1 MLKRFLLLHQYMTFN
16 FFRKNDIEVNIG
28 ETQII
33 SSAVLS
39 AEDKDTPRER
49 IYYLFERLPE
59 NGQLQLKVSL
69 CTSTKSSHA
78 KNSLFLGQ
86 NEVHLPFLPN
96 VCHILK

>member
-1 MLKRFLLLHQYMTFN
+1 MTLN
-16 FFRKNDIEVNIG
+16 FFRKNDVEVNIG
-28 ETQII
+28 ETQVI

-69 CTSTKSSHA
+69 FTSTKSRHA

-86 NEVHLPFLPN
+86 SKVHFLFSQMP
-96 VCHILK
+96 VIF

>member
-1 MLKRFLLLHQYMTFN
+1 MTFN
-16 FFRKNDIEVNIG
+16 FCRKDDIVVNMG
-28 ETQII
+28 ETRII

-69 CTSTKSSHA
+69 CTSNKKQA
-78 KNSLFLGQ
+78 CKEVSLFRL
-86 NEVHLPFLPN
+86 EWFIFLFSQMS
-96 VCHILK
+96 IMF